1 VPAAKLVG
9 VTLLIVGVAF
19 HNVTLLVALALESTA
34 DAAPIVIAFEFG
46 KLAGA
51 V

>member
-1 VPAAKLVG
+1 
-9 VTLLIVGVAF
+9 LLITGVAF
-19 HNVTLLVALALESTA
+19 HKVTLLVALALESSA

-46 KLAGA
+46 RFAGA

>member
-1 VPAAKLVG
+1 M
-9 VTLLIVGVAF
+9 LITGVAF
-19 HNVTLLVALALESTA
+19 HSVTLLVALALEFAALTA
-34 DAAPIVIAFEFG
+34 LIVIVFGSG